1 MTNSGK
7 DRGIRPTLT
16 VLCAGAV
23 ALLIMGDSFLYS
35 ALPVSAPD
43 LHLSLFQVSVLL
55 SANRWVRLVS
65 NTVVALLVP
74 RLSPRWF
81 FAGASVLGMAST
93 VVFVRQPAFGV
104 MVLARIVWGLAWSVF
119 RQSAYLA
126 VWQEPR
132 ERQGRQLG
140 YWWGIVRVGSGV
152 GVLLGGIVLDLHGFT
167 DAFWVLAGLAA
178 LGVGLAAIIRWPPE
192 GVPFEENIPFGLQR
206 TWLTV
211 SRNAPLRW
219 LLFLA
224 AGTRL
229 AITVSTTLMSLYLQT
244 RMTLSDGWTGIG
256 FSAGLVLSVHW
267 MSLLLAGPV
276 VGWLADRIGHLRTL
290 MLGAGT
296 TAFSLVCAAF
306 AHDLW
311 AVAAG
316 VGAMLGFSGLRM
328 AVEVAMADRTR
339 SLPDAHLIMGG
350 YASLDDLAAA
360 VGPILS
366 LTWFQPSLIPPLFS
380 GCAAVLLLLSTGYVR
395 SSWGHPAANP

>member
-1 MTNSGK
+1 MASSGK
-7 DRGIRPTLT
+7 DRGIWPTPT

-55 SANRWVRLVS
+55 SVNRWVRLAS
-65 NTVVALLVP
+65 NTAVALLVP
-74 RLSPRWF
+74 RLPMRWF
-81 FAGASVLGMAST
+81 FVGASVLGLAST

-290 MLGAGT
+290 MLGTGI
-296 TAFSLVCAAF
+296 TAVSLVCAAF

-339 SLPDAHLIMGG
+339 ALPDAHLIMGG
-350 YASLDDLAAA
+350 YASVDDLAAA

-366 LTWFQPSLIPPLFS
+366 LTWFQPSLIPSLFS
-380 GCAAVLLLLSTGYVR
+380 GCAVCLFLLSTGYVR
-395 SSWGHPAANP
+395 SSRERPAANR

>member
-1 MTNSGK
+1 MSGSGRN
-7 DRGIRPTLT
+7 RGIRPTPT

-35 ALPVSAPD
+35 ALPISAPD

-55 SANRWVRLVS
+55 SANRWVRLAS

-74 RLSPRWF
+74 RLPLRWF
-81 FAGASVLGMAST
+81 FVGASVLGMAST
-93 VVFVRQPAFGV
+93 AVFVRQPAFGV

-119 RQSAYLA
+119 RQAAYLA

-152 GVLLGGIVLDLHGFT
+152 GVLLGGIVLDLQGFT
-167 DAFWVLAGLAA
+167 AAFWVLAGLAA
-178 LGVGLAAIIRWPPE
+178 LGVGLAAIIRWPP
-192 GVPFEENIPFGLQR
+192 GAVPFEDNISLGLRR

-219 LLFLA
+219 LLFLG

-229 AITVSTTLMSLYLQT
+229 AITVSIALMSLYLQT
-244 RMTLSDGWTGIG
+244 RMTLAEGWTGIG
-256 FSAGLVLSVHW
+256 FSAGLVLSAHW
-267 MSLLLAGPV
+267 MSLFLAGPV
-276 VGWLADRIGHLRTL
+276 VGWLADRMGHLQTL
-290 MLGAGT
+290 MLVAIT
-296 TAFSLVCAAF
+296 TSVSLACAAF
-306 AHDLW
+306 AHGLW
-311 AVAAG
+311 AVVAG
-316 VGAMLGFSGLRM
+316 VGVMLGFSGLRM

-380 GCAAVLLLLSTGYVR
+380 GCAAVLLLLATGYAR
-395 SSWGHPAANP
+395 SSRGHPAANP

>member
-1 MTNSGK
+1 MSGSG
-7 DRGIRPTLT
+7 RGRPARPTPT

-55 SANRWVRLVS
+55 SANRWVRLAS
-65 NTVVALLVP
+65 NTVVALLMP
-74 RLSPRWF
+74 RLPTRWF

-93 VVFVRQPAFGV
+93 VVFVRQPTFGV
-104 MVLARIVWGLAWSVF
+104 MVLARLVWGLAWSVF

-132 ERQGRQLG
+132 EHQGRQLG

-152 GVLLGGIVLDLHGFT
+152 GVLLGGIMLDLHGFT
-167 DAFWVLAGLAA
+167 AAFWVLAGLAV
-178 LGVGLAAIIRWPPE
+178 LGVGVAAIIRWPS
-192 GVPFEENIPFGLQR
+192 GTVPFEDNVAFGLRR

-219 LLFLA
+219 LLFLG

-229 AITVSTTLMSLYLQT
+229 AITVSIALMSLYLQT
-244 RMTLSDGWTGIG
+244 RMTWAEGWTGIG
-256 FSAGLVLSVHW
+256 FSAGLVLSAHW

-276 VGWLADRIGHLRTL
+276 IGWLADRTGQLPTL
-290 MLGAGT
+290 IAVAGI
-296 TAFSLVCAAF
+296 TAGSLACAAF
-306 AHDLW
+306 AHGLW

-316 VGAMLGFSGLRM
+316 VGVMLGFSGLRM

-339 SLPDAHLIMGG
+339 ALPDAHLIMGG
-350 YASLDDLAAA
+350 YASLDDLAGA

-366 LTWFQPSLIPPLFS
+366 LTWFQPSLIPPLFA
-380 GCAAVLLLLSTGYVR
+380 GCAAVLFMLAAGYARSTR
-395 SSWGHPAANP
+395 EHPAANP

>member
-1 MTNSGK
+1 MSGSGR

-93 VVFVRQPAFGV
+93 VVFVRQPAFAV

-140 YWWGIVRVGSGV
+140 YWWGIVRIGSGV
-152 GVLLGGIVLDLHGFT
+152 GVLLGGIVLDLHGFA

-316 VGAMLGFSGLRM
+316 VGAMLGFSSLRM

-339 SLPDAHLIMGG
+339 ALPDAHLIMGG

>member
-1 MTNSGK
+1 MHRSGR
-7 DRGIRPTLT
+7 DRGIRPTPT

-55 SANRWVRLVS
+55 SANRWVRLAS

-74 RLSPRWF
+74 RLPPRWF
-81 FAGASVLGMAST
+81 FVGAAVLGMAST
-93 VVFVRQPAFGV
+93 AAFVRQPAFGA

-119 RQSAYLA
+119 RQAAYLA

-167 DAFWVLAGLAA
+167 AAFWVLSGLAV
-178 LGVGLAAIIRWPPE
+178 LGVGLAAVIRWPAE
-192 GVPFEENIPFGLQR
+192 AVPFEDDVAFGLRR

-219 LLFLA
+219 LLFLG

-229 AITVSTTLMSLYLQT
+229 AITVSIALMSLYLQT
-244 RMTLSDGWTGIG
+244 RMTLSEGWTGIG
-256 FSAGLVLSVHW
+256 FSAGLVLSAHW
-267 MSLLLAGPV
+267 MSLFLAGPV
-276 VGWLADRIGHLRTL
+276 VGWLADRIGRLRTL
-290 MLGAGT
+290 MLVAGT
-296 TAFSLVCAAF
+296 TAVSLACAAF
-306 AHDLW
+306 AHGPW
-311 AVAAG
+311 AVAVG
-316 VGAMLGFSGLRM
+316 VGVMLGFSGLRM

-339 SLPDAHLIMGG
+339 ALPDAHLIMGG
-350 YASLDDLAAA
+350 YASLDDLAGA

-380 GCAAVLLLLSTGYVR
+380 GCAAVLLLLSIGYAR
-395 SSWGHPAANP
+395 SSRERSAANP

>member
-1 MTNSGK
+1 MSGSGR
-7 DRGIRPTLT
+7 DRGIRPTPT

-55 SANRWVRLVS
+55 SANRWVRLAS
-65 NTVVALLVP
+65 NTAVALLVP
-74 RLSPRWF
+74 RLPIRWF
-81 FAGASVLGMAST
+81 FAGASVLGLAST
-93 VVFVRQPAFGV
+93 VVFVRQPTFAV
-104 MVLARIVWGLAWSVF
+104 MVVARIVWGLAWSVF
-119 RQSAYLA
+119 RQAAYLA

-167 DAFWVLAGLAA
+167 AAFWVLSGLAV
-178 LGVGLAAIIRWPPE
+178 LGVGMAMIIRWPP
-192 GVPFEENIPFGLQR
+192 GSVPFEASVPFGMR
-206 TWLTV
+206 RAWLTI

-219 LLFLA
+219 LLFLG

-229 AITVSTTLMSLYLQT
+229 AITVSVALMSLYLQT
-244 RMTLSDGWTGIG
+244 RMAWSSGWTGIG
-256 FSAGLVLSVHW
+256 FSAGLVLSAHW

-276 VGWLADRIGHLRTL
+276 VGWLADRLGHLRTL
-290 MLGAGT
+290 MLVMAI
-296 TAFSLVCAAF
+296 TASLLACAAF
-306 AHDLW
+306 AHGLW

-316 VGAMLGFSGLRM
+316 VGVMLGFSGLRM

-339 SLPDAHLIMGG
+339 SLPDAHLIMGS
-350 YASLDDLAAA
+350 YASLDDLASA
-360 VGPILS
+360 VGPILT
-366 LTWFQPSLIPPLFS
+366 LTWFQPSLISPLFV
-380 GCAAVLLLLSTGYVR
+380 GCAVVLLLLAVGYVR
-395 SSWGHPAANP
+395 SAPDQPAESP